1 MRRSGLVCGVL
12 ICAIVGGAGIASAEP
27 AADKKTLQTPIT
39 DKEFKAITDALQIE
53 GQAYDKAA
61 GDKAPPLSDAV
72 KRVQYTAK
80 SSPALQKVLRTRYG
94 GGLADL
100 YVKHQLLQPLKM
112 ADDKT
117 LRPLQAYLVGLLGR
131 CQYKPMPKW
140 PRHMIAALFLPNGLS
155 AEKQLQAMKKMNE
168 VRQKKHRAEQKI
180 AKENAIVNAV
190 EKTVKHLL
198 VLMDHPGADA
208 ALVNR
213 LKTEE
218 TRRFGTFHD
227 TLAVIK
233 AEAVRMKQPRAK
245 KLYQALKAIGYS
257 VGVKRNY
264 IDWSAPRYS
273 SSANSGYGSK
283 PAYFGVATLQ
293 VVNVLATAAKE
304 PAVKIPDVKKF
315 EEDQRKRARR

>member
-1 MRRSGLVCGVL
+1 MRGSGLLCGAWVCVIAGAVGV
-12 ICAIVGGAGIASAEP
+12 ASAGP
-27 AADKKTLQTPIT
+27 AADKKTLQTPT
-39 DKEFKAITDALQIE
+39 THKEFKAITDALKAE
-53 GQAYDKAA
+53 GQAYDKAG

-80 SSPALQKVLRTRYG
+80 ATAALQKALGTRYG

-112 ADDKT
+112 ADNKT
-117 LRPLQAYLVGLLGR
+117 LRPLQGYLVGLLGR

-140 PRHMIAALFLPNGLS
+140 PRHMIAALYLPNGLPPD
-155 AEKQLQAMKKMNE
+155 KQLQAMKKMNE
-168 VRQKKHRAEQKI
+168 IRQKKHRAEQKV

-198 VLMDHPGADA
+198 VLMDHAGADA
-208 ALVNR
+208 ALVKR
-213 LKTEE
+213 LKFEE
-218 TRRFGTFHD
+218 AKRYGTFHD

-273 SSANSGYGSK
+273 SSANSGYGSR

-304 PAVKIPDVKKF
+304 PAVKIPDVKKY
-315 EEDQRKRARR
+315 EEDRRKRARR